1 MTSRGA
7 TPVPPVVEHERGRLG
22 ELGDR
27 RRDLA
32 RLVRHDS
39 ALDLVAVGGEQ
50 HREQVAALVL
60 ARARDDAVGDR
71 QNGRLHASTFVF
83 STSVTSAMTI
93 SLSIAFAMS

>member
-7 TPVPPVVEHERGRLG
+7 TPVPPVVSTSAASSASC
-22 ELGDR
+22 GDR
-27 RRDLA
+27 RRDLGG
-32 RLVRHDS
+32 LVGHDS

-50 HREQVAALVL
+50 LLEHVAALVL
-60 ARARDDAVGDR
+60 ARARDDTVRNR
-71 QNGRLHASTFVF
+71 QNGRLHASTLVF